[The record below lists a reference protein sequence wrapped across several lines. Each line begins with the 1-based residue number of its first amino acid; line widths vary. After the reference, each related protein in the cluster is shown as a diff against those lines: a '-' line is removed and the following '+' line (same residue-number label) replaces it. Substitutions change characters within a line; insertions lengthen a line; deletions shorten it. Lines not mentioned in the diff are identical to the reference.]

1 MEKLNKMGKHIDIG
15 YFKKQLKVRAKVSK
29 ERTVLNKIYAWQL
42 GKDYYDG
49 SRLNGYGGFKYDG
62 RWLKLL
68 PKLIKRYKLTKN
80 SKVLDLGCK
89 KGFLLKDLNILLPG
103 ITTYGIE
110 NHSYPIKKAVKCKSK
125 LILSNYTKLPFKN
138 KSLDFVIAFNSLY
151 MQNLGDVIKSLK
163 EIERVSKN
171 SYVILAS
178 GENDEERNRFYKWT
192 LIGTSILLKK
202 EWRILFKRIK
212 FKGDYYFSSSKSLGV

>member
-1 MEKLNKMGKHIDIG
+1 MGKHFDIG
-15 YFKKQLKVRAKVSK
+15 YFKKPVKVRAKVAK
-29 ERTVLNKIYAWQL
+29 ERTVTNKMYAWKL
-42 GKDYYDG
+42 GKEYYDG

-68 PKLIKRYKLTKN
+68 PKIIKKYKLNKK

-89 KGFLLKDLNILLPG
+89 KGFLLKDLNILIPG
-103 ITTYGIE
+103 IKSYGIE
-110 NHSYPIKKAVKCKSK
+110 NHDYALKNSVKCNSK
-125 LILSNYTKLPFKN
+125 LIKCDYTKLPFKN
-138 KSLDFVIAFNSLY
+138 KYFDFVIAFNSLY

-171 SYVILAS
+171 SYIVLAS
-178 GENDEERNRFYKWT
+178 GENDEERNKFYRWT

-202 EWRILFKRIK
+202 EWKTLFKKIK
-212 FKGDYYFSSSKSLGV
+212 FKGDYYFSSAKSLGV

>member
-1 MEKLNKMGKHIDIG
+1 MGRHIDIG
-15 YFKKQLKVRAKVSK
+15 YFKKPIKIRSKVAK
-29 ERTVLNKIYAWQL
+29 ERSVINKMYAWEL
-42 GKDYYDG
+42 GKEYYDG

-68 PKLIKRYKLTKN
+68 PKLIKRYNLNKK

-89 KGFLLKDLNILLPG
+89 KGFLLKDLNILIPG
-103 ITTYGIE
+103 VTSYGIE
-110 NHSYPIKKAVKCKSK
+110 NHPYALKKAVKCNSK
-125 LILSNYTKLPFKN
+125 LIQSEYYNLPFKN
-138 KSLDFVIAFNSLY
+138 KYFDFTIAFNSLY

-178 GENDEERNRFYKWT
+178 GENDYERNKFYKWT
-192 LIGTSILLKK
+192 LIGTTILLKK
-202 EWRILFKRIK
+202 EWKTLFKKIN
-212 FKGDYYFSSSKSLGV
+212 FSGDYYFSSAKSLGV

>member
-1 MEKLNKMGKHIDIG
+1 MGKHFDIG
-15 YFKKQLKVRAKVSK
+15 YFKKPIKVRAKVAT
-29 ERTVLNKIYAWQL
+29 ERTVINKMYAWEL
-42 GKDYYDG
+42 GKEYYDG

-68 PKLIKRYKLTKN
+68 PKIIKKYKLNKK

-103 ITTYGIE
+103 IKSYGIE
-110 NHSYPIKKAVKCKSK
+110 NHSYALKHAVKCESK
-125 LILSNYTKLPFKN
+125 LILTDYTKLPFKN

-163 EIERVSKN
+163 EIERVSKK
-171 SYVILAS
+171 SYIVLAS
-178 GENDEERNRFYKWT
+178 GENDEERNKFYKWT
-192 LIGTSILLKK
+192 LIGTSILLKR
-202 EWRILFKRIK
+202 EWKQLFKKIK
-212 FKGDYYFSSSKSLGV
+212 FSGDYYFSSAKSLGV

>member
-1 MEKLNKMGKHIDIG
+1 MGKHIDIG
-15 YFKKQLKVRAKVSK
+15 YFKKPIKVRAKVAK
-29 ERTVLNKIYAWQL
+29 ERSVINKMHAWEL
-42 GKDYYDG
+42 GKEYYDG

-68 PKLIKRYKLTKN
+68 PKIIKRYKLTDK

-103 ITTYGIE
+103 IKSYGIE
-110 NHSYPIKKAVKCKSK
+110 NHPYALKKAVKCKSK
-125 LILSNYTKLPFKN
+125 LIRSEYTKLPFKN

-163 EIERVSKN
+163 EIERVSKK
-171 SYVILAS
+171 SYIVLAS
-178 GENDEERNRFYKWT
+178 GENDLERNKFYKWT
-192 LIGTSILLKK
+192 LIGTSILLKR
-202 EWRILFKRIK
+202 EWKTLFSKIK
-212 FKGDYYFSSSKSLGV
+212 FKGDYYFSSAKSLGV

>member
-1 MEKLNKMGKHIDIG
+1 MGKHFDIG
-15 YFKKQLKVRAKVSK
+15 YFKKPVKVRAKVAK
-29 ERTVLNKIYAWQL
+29 ERTVINKMYAWEL
-42 GKDYYDG
+42 GKEYYDG
-49 SRLNGYGGFKYDG
+49 NRLNGYGGFKYDG

-68 PKLIKRYKLTKN
+68 PKIIKRYKLSSK

-103 ITTYGIE
+103 IKSYGIE
-110 NHSYPIKKAVKCKSK
+110 NHPYAIKNAVNCKSK
-125 LILSNYTKLPFKN
+125 LILSDYTKLPFKN

-163 EIERVSKN
+163 EIERVSKK
-171 SYVILAS
+171 SYIVLAS
-178 GENDEERNRFYKWT
+178 GENDEERNKFYKWT

-202 EWRILFKRIK
+202 EWKTLFKKIK

>member
-1 MEKLNKMGKHIDIG
+1 MGKHFDIG
-15 YFKKQLKVRAKVSK
+15 YFKKPIKVRAKVAT
-29 ERTVLNKIYAWQL
+29 ERTVINKMYAWEL
-42 GKDYYDG
+42 GKEYYDG

-68 PKLIKRYKLTKN
+68 PKIIKKYKLNKK

-103 ITTYGIE
+103 IKSYGIE
-110 NHSYPIKKAVKCKSK
+110 NHSYALKHAVKCKSK
-125 LILSNYTKLPFKN
+125 LILTDYTKLPFKD

-163 EIERVSKN
+163 EIERVSKK
-171 SYVILAS
+171 SYIVLAS
-178 GENDEERNRFYKWT
+178 GENNEERNKFYKWT
-192 LIGTSILLKK
+192 LIGTSILLKR
-202 EWRILFKRIK
+202 EWKQLFKKIK
-212 FKGDYYFSSSKSLGV
+212 FSGDYYFSSAKSLGV

>member
-1 MEKLNKMGKHIDIG
+1 MGKHFDIG
-15 YFKKQLKVRAKVSK
+15 YFKKPVRVRAKVAK
-29 ERTVLNKIYAWQL
+29 ERTVINKMYAWEL
-42 GKDYYDG
+42 GKEYYDG

-68 PKLIKRYKLTKN
+68 PKIIKRYKLNNK

-103 ITTYGIE
+103 IKSYGIE
-110 NHSYPIKKAVKCKSK
+110 NHPYAIKNSVNCKSK
-125 LILSNYTKLPFKN
+125 LILSDYTKLPFKN

-163 EIERVSKN
+163 EIERVSKK
-171 SYVILAS
+171 SYIVLAS
-178 GENDEERNRFYKWT
+178 GENDEERNKFYKWT

-202 EWRILFKRIK
+202 EWKTLFKKIK

>member
-1 MEKLNKMGKHIDIG
+1 MGRHIDIG
-15 YFKKQLKVRAKVSK
+15 YFKKPIKIRSKVAK
-29 ERTVLNKIYAWQL
+29 ERTVINKMYAWEL
-42 GKDYYDG
+42 GKEYYDG

-68 PKLIKRYKLTKN
+68 PKLIKRYNLNKK

-89 KGFLLKDLNILLPG
+89 KGFLLKDLNILIPG
-103 ITTYGIE
+103 VTSYGIE
-110 NHSYPIKKAVKCKSK
+110 NHPYALKKAVKCNSK
-125 LILSNYTKLPFKN
+125 LIQSEYYNLPFKN
-138 KSLDFVIAFNSLY
+138 KYFDFTIAFNSLY

-178 GENDEERNRFYKWT
+178 GENDYERNKFYKWT
-192 LIGTSILLKK
+192 LIGTTILLKK
-202 EWRILFKRIK
+202 EWKTLFKTIN
-212 FKGDYYFSSSKSLGV
+212 FSGDYYFSSAKSLGV

>member
-1 MEKLNKMGKHIDIG
+1 MGKHLDIG
-15 YFKKQLKVRAKVSK
+15 YFKKPVKVRAKVAK
-29 ERTVLNKIYAWQL
+29 DRTVINKMYAWQL
-42 GKDYYDG
+42 GKEYYDG

-68 PKLIKRYKLTKN
+68 PKIIKKYKLTSK

-103 ITTYGIE
+103 IKTYGIE
-110 NHSYPIKKAVKCKSK
+110 NHPYALKKAVNCKSK
-125 LILSNYTKLPFKN
+125 LIKSDYYDIPFKN
-138 KSLDFVIAFNSLY
+138 NYFDFVIAFNSLY

-163 EIERVSKN
+163 EIERVSKK
-171 SYVILAS
+171 SYIVLAS
-178 GENDEERNRFYKWT
+178 GENNEERNKFYKWT

-202 EWRILFKRIK
+202 EWKTLFKKIG
-212 FKGDYYFSSSKSLGV
+212 FKGDYYFSSAKSLGV